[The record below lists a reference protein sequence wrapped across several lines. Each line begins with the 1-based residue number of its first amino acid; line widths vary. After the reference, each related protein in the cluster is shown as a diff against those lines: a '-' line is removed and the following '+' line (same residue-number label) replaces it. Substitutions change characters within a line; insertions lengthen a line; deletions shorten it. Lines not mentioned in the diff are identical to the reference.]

1 VKKNNSQ
8 PLKSPPK
15 KYQEKVLLVLLP
27 FWTPLITPLGISSL
41 KSHLMK
47 HGYPVTTVDA
57 NIEVE
62 FRDIYN
68 HYFDTLKTFLP
79 TRKKIPGN
87 YYYNIGNHVL
97 RNHMMAY
104 IHAGVE
110 EDYLQLVKVL
120 ISKTYYYDIT
130 EAQVYQLHRVLQE
143 FYTRLETYFLELLE
157 REQPD
162 ILGLSVYSDTLPAS
176 MFAFELAKKTYPGI
190 MTVMGGSVFSNQ
202 LTVGTKNMDLFLEKT
217 KAYIDKMIVGEGDIL
232 FQRLLQQQ
240 LPVEKRVYTLK
251 DINGEVLDL
260 TGAELPDFSGINT
273 QKYPYISAYSSRSC
287 PYQCS
292 FCSET
297 VNWGKFRKKPAQ
309 QVAAELKQLA
319 HTHNAQL
326 FFMGDSLLN
335 PIIGDLSL
343 ELLKSDTC
351 IYWDGYLRAD
361 PPVTQIENTL
371 LWRRGGFFR
380 ARLGVESG
388 SQNVLD
394 LMGKKITVA
403 QIRDALTSLAY
414 AGIKTS
420 TYWVVGHPGETE
432 EDFLQTLDLIEELKN
447 DIYEAM
453 CNPFYYYLSGQVN
466 SGNWAAE
473 NKSRLLYPEK
483 ARDMLIVRT
492 WYLDCE
498 PSREETY
505 HRLMRFVE
513 HCNKLEVPNPYSLLE
528 ITKAEE
534 RWIKRH
540 KNAVPALLDFKD
552 QKRFIDECRHVREV
566 LTAQNTIPENDD
578 FGF

>member
-1 VKKNNSQ
+1 VKKNNHQ
-8 PLKSPPK
+8 PNKSTPK
-15 KYQEKVLLVLLP
+15 KSREKILLALLP
-27 FWTPLITPLGISSL
+27 FWTPLITPLGISCL
-41 KSHLMK
+41 KSHLKM
-47 HGYPVTTVDA
+47 HGYPVTTIDA
-57 NIEVE
+57 NLEVE
-62 FRDIYN
+62 FKDLYQR
-68 HYFDTLKTFLP
+68 YFDTLKTFLP
-79 TRKKIPGN
+79 DRKKIPGN

-97 RNHMMAY
+97 RNHLMAY
-104 IHAGVE
+104 INAE
-110 EDYLQLVKVL
+110 EEKDSFQLVERL
-120 ISKTYYYDIT
+120 ISTTYYHPVT
-130 EAQVYQLHRVLQE
+130 EAQVYQLHRVLGE

-176 MFAFELAKKTYPGI
+176 MFAFELTRRKYPGI

-202 LTVGTKNMDLFLEKT
+202 LTVGTPNMNLFLEKT
-217 KAYIDKMIVGEGDIL
+217 RPYIDRILVGEGEIL
-232 FQRLLQQQ
+232 FHKLLQHQ
-240 LPVEKRVYTLK
+240 LDEGKRVYTLK

-260 TGAELPDFSGINT
+260 TRAELVDFSGINA
-273 QKYPYISAYSSRSC
+273 QKYPYLSAYSSRSC

-297 VNWGKFRKKPAQ
+297 VNWGRFRKKPAQ
-309 QVAAELKQLA
+309 QVAAELKRLA
-319 HTHNAQL
+319 HTHNTQL

-335 PIIGDLSL
+335 PIISDLSL

-351 IYWDGYLRAD
+351 VYWDGYLRAD
-361 PPVTQIENTL
+361 PPVTQVENTL

-388 SQNVLD
+388 SQHVLD

-403 QIRDALTSLAY
+403 QIKDALSSLAH

-432 EDFLQTLDLIEELKN
+432 EDFLQTLDLIKELKN

-453 CNPFYYYLSGQVN
+453 CNPFNYYFSGQVN

-473 NKSRLLYPEK
+473 NKIRLLYPGK
-483 ARDMLIVRT
+483 YRDLLVVQT
-492 WYLDCE
+492 WHLDCE

-505 HRLMRFVE
+505 HRLMRFVQ

-528 ITKAEE
+528 ISKAEE
-534 RWIKRH
+534 RWKKRH

-552 QKRFIDECRHVREV
+552 QKEFFDECRHAGEV
-566 LTAQNTIPENDD
+566 LTAQNTIPVNDD